1 MNKEAKIS
9 CKNIWKLYGEAPEK
23 FLKNTNNNPTTEE
36 IKKNNYIPA
45 VRDASIDCLLY
56 TSPSPRDTN
65 PSRMPSSA

>member
-36 IKKNNYIPA
+36 IKKNNLNWEENLEIT
-45 VRDASIDCLLY
+45 VLQIQVL
-56 TSPSPRDTN
+56 TVVKNTN
-65 PSRMPSSA
+65 MTQLVIS

>member
-45 VRDASIDCLLY
+45 VRLSLIHI
-56 TSPSPRDTN
+56 
-65 PSRMPSSA
+65 

>member
-1 MNKEAKIS
+1 MKNEAKIS

-45 VRDASIDCLLY
+45 VRE
-56 TSPSPRDTN
+56 
-65 PSRMPSSA
+65 MHQ

>member
-36 IKKNNYIPA
+36 IKKNNYIPP
-45 VRDASIDCLLY
+45 VRDASIDVKTAEKQVIKGL
-56 TSPSPRDTN
+56 T
-65 PSRMPSSA
+65 A